1 MPPRTQHDTRP
12 ILSAS
17 AFRRVVCDGRVL
29 SARAIPTLTVLSRA
43 GRLAQT
49 VRPRGGRPDSSRP

>member
-12 ILSAS
+12 LLSAS

-29 SARAIPTLTVLSRA
+29 WARAIPTLTEMSRS
-43 GRLAQT
+43 GRLSKPR
-49 VRPRGGRPDSSRP
+49 RPRGGRPDSPRP